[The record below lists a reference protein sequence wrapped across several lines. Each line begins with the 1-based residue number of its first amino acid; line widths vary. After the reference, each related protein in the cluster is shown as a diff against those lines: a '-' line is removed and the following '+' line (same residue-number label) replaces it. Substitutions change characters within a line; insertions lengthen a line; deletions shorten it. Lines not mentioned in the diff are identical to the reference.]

1 MAPGA
6 LAEGEKRGRVW
17 MRVWAAPPAP
27 DRLSHEQFQF
37 CLIKERKEGLLGGSV
52 HISVKTCDRSSE
64 QPSSPSMWSAITQPV
79 STRSGLLV
87 SKGNYLSSEFP
98 VLQPPPPTEMCVQD
112 RSLGRGRVS
121 CGLPAPGLPAFPGLG
136 GRSASLALRR
146 VRARSAGSSWK
157 AREATLPPVSGAE
170 RLLKPRCRQGRGN
183 HGAVGT
189 GRPGLRRLR

>member
-1 MAPGA
+1 MKFSRVNQNEKSDSTEQKLRLPAERAGAPLQLGV
-6 LAEGEKRGRVW
+6 RHTF
-17 MRVWAAPPAP
+17 PPA
-27 DRLSHEQFQF
+27 
-37 CLIKERKEGLLGGSV
+37 SV
-52 HISVKTCDRSSE
+52 S
-64 QPSSPSMWSAITQPV
+64 
-79 STRSGLLV
+79 
-87 SKGNYLSSEFP
+87 GNYLSSEFP